1 MNHEKLKHL
10 EFIQSIIMR
19 MNSNSF
25 QIKGLAITV
34 VTALLAIY
42 TIDLSNILIPLVG
55 IISTIIFWFLDAY
68 YLLQERRFRGLYDD
82 VAEISDK
89 SINIK
94 SFEMR
99 PDLYTGGRYSYHNV
113 FFSNTIWPLY
123 FSVIVILF
131 ALANTSF

>member
-1 MNHEKLKHL
+1 
-10 EFIQSIIMR
+10 MR

-42 TIDLSNILIPLVG
+42 TIELDNTMILLVG

-82 VAEISDK
+82 VAEISYK
-89 SINIK
+89 SIKIK
-94 SFEMR
+94 NFEMR

-113 FFSNTIWPLY
+113 FFSKTIWPLY
-123 FSVIVILF
+123 FLVIVILF
-131 ALANTSF
+131 VLANITF